1 MALNLAVLNLEPP
14 GAFSFSLSLSFT
26 RSLGRATCSSSSIPS
41 RPTGEYP
48 PFFGLGMVT
57 GVSMTRVRRW
67 RAVAWT

>member
-14 GAFSFSLSLSFT
+14 GAFSFSLSLLFT
-26 RSLGRATCSSSSIPS
+26 RSLACSSSSIPS

-57 GVSMTRVRRW
+57 SVSMTRVRRW